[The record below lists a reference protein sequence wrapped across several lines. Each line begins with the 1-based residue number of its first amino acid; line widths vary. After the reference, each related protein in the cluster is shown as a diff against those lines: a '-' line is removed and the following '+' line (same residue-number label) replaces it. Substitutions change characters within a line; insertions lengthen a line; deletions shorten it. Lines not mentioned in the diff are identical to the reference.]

1 MTSVTT
7 DPAAAA
13 PGAATSAT
21 TTSDDLGWQ
30 LGTLL
35 TRWRTG
41 VGAVLDGI
49 PAGARGYQLLRVVT
63 AAATA
68 PTQAALAAH
77 LGIDR
82 TVMTYLLD
90 DLCAAGLVERCPD
103 PADRRVRRIAAT
115 AAGRTTLA
123 DVEQRAATAEDEVL
137 HALTPDERTAL
148 RALLTRATGPAAPG
162 EDRCALVGAAPTP
175 RPTPPTGT

>member
-1 MTSVTT
+1 MTSTTT
-7 DPAAAA
+7 DPAA
-13 PGAATSAT
+13 GAAASPALAA
-21 TTSDDLGWQ
+21 TSDDLGWQ

-35 TRWRTG
+35 ARWRTG

-63 AAATA
+63 GAASA

-90 DLCAAGLVERCPD
+90 DLCAAGLVERCAD

-115 AAGRTTLA
+115 PAGRTTLT
-123 DVEQRAATAEDEVL
+123 DVEQRAAAAEDAVL
-137 HALTPDERTAL
+137 HGLTSDERTAL
-148 RALLTRATGPAAPG
+148 RMLLTRATGTPAPG
-162 EDRCALVGAAPTP
+162 EDRCALVGGDVPTP
-175 RPTPPTGT
+175 PTPPTGT